1 MEVAVQANLVEVEP
15 IGGGVPMVRGRRP
28 KVAVK
33 SVSRSDRSENVRKQ
47 LLSLSADLMDDG
59 FAALLPPP
67 QPIKTVSAPV
77 HDPKTEGWIGH
88 VEEPLGSYIQR
99 VSVVDNFSQRPPFD
113 HVNDPIYRRLIK
125 DFLHGAAM
133 PESKVACLSQGAKN
147 GKAET
152 LEVPDVYYSVIDGL
166 QRLYCYS
173 LAILM
178 VWRREALVQQGL
190 MPEEAWNYFAESVQ
204 ATGDSRAATEELLK
218 RPTRYEV
225 FYNIDLGGLL
235 HYMVTFN
242 TGQRR
247 MSLDVQLEIMRGPL
261 IRELEAIGI
270 PIWHDISSVPGVRQP
285 KEKFAA
291 ADLVLATQA
300 FITNNAHVSA
310 STEAERFLNESQT
323 YLDNVGDI
331 KDVAR
336 MLQRITT
343 ELHPEMMKVYVD
355 DPSRR
360 YILSGGSTFL
370 LSLCA
375 ACGYVRN
382 RGSMRAM
389 EASVDKLLK
398 EVKKS
403 VDDPLNLSDYQKALS
418 TITSSRGKAT
428 RRLVYDTFLRFFNGA
443 STELE
448 WLDTAAQITGTTS

>member
-1 MEVAVQANLVEVEP
+1 MVSAVNPEQGLSIEGATAMP
-15 IGGGVPMVRGRRP
+15 RGRRP
-28 KVAVK
+28 KI
-33 SVSRSDRSENVRKQ
+33 VSKAPSRLERSESVRKQ
-47 LLSLSADLMDDG
+47 VLSLADDLMDDG
-59 FAALLPPP
+59 YGALLPPP
-67 QPIKTVSAPV
+67 DPIKTVAKPV
-77 HDPKTEGWIGH
+77 HDPKTDGWIGH
-88 VEEPLGSYIQR
+88 VQEPLGTYIQR

-113 HVNDPIYRRLIK
+113 HVTDPIYRRLIK
-125 DFLHGAAM
+125 DFLHRAEM
-133 PESKVACLSQGAKN
+133 PESKVACLSKN
-147 GKAET
+147 DKDAKAEN
-152 LEVPDVYYSVIDGL
+152 LEVSGVYYSVIDGL

-173 LAILM
+173 LAILLA
-178 VWRREALVQQGL
+178 WRRESLVRDGL
-190 MPEEAWNYFAESVQ
+190 IAQEAWDYFAESAQ
-204 ATGDSRAATEELLK
+204 CNGDARNATEELLK
-218 RPTRYEV
+218 RTTRYEV

-261 IRELEAIGI
+261 VRELESQGI
-270 PIWHDISSVPGVRQP
+270 PVWHDMESMPGMRQP

-300 FITNNAHVSA
+300 FITNNAQLSA
-310 STEAERFLNESQT
+310 STEAERFLNESQA

-331 KDVAR
+331 EDVAK
-336 MLQRITT
+336 MLKRITT
-343 ELHPEMMKVYVD
+343 ELHPEIMRIYVS

-382 RGSMRAM
+382 RGNTKKM
-389 EASVDKLLK
+389 ELAVDRLLK
-398 EVKKS
+398 ELKKPG
-403 VDDPLNLSDYQKALS
+403 DDPLNFEEYQRALA
-418 TITSSRGKAT
+418 TITSSRGKAI

-448 WLDTAAQITGTTS
+448 WLDTAAQITGATS